1 MSDANTASVTGDA
14 TTQATNTATAAD
26 TSAVQGAA
34 AAATEV
40 NKGAVD
46 DASTK
51 TETGEGKDG
60 KADAKAPEKYDLKA
74 PDGIELDTTAVEEF
88 SAIAKELNLTN
99 DQAQKFADVAAK
111 MEQRRAEAHV
121 NTVKEWAE
129 QSKGDKEIGGDAFDA
144 NLATARKFMDTFGSP
159 ELKQLLDVSGF
170 GNHPEVVKLFVKAGK
185 RFGEDGFVASGNRA
199 ATPAQSAAKALYP
212 NMN

>member
-1 MSDANTASVTGDA
+1 MSDVNTAGATGDA
-14 TTQATNTATAAD
+14 TTQAASTATVTDASV
-26 TSAVQGAA
+26 TQGAQ
-34 AAATEV
+34 AATTEA
-40 NKGAVD
+40 NKGAAD
-46 DASTK
+46 GAQAK
-51 TETGEGKDG
+51 AETGEGKDG
-60 KADAKAPEKYDLKA
+60 KTEAKAPEKYDLKA
-74 PDGIELDTTAVEEF
+74 PEGVELEATAVEEF

-99 DQAQKFADVAAK
+99 EQAQRVADVAAK

-121 NTVKEWAE
+121 KTVKEWAE

-170 GNHPEVVKLFVKAGK
+170 GSHPEVVKLFVKAGK

-199 ATPAQSAAKALYP
+199 ATPEQSAAKALYP